1 MAFTKSW
8 TFLDGLGF
16 LRRSLCRALT
26 IFPLAQHNCQKISI
40 GADKPRGYLPDVRS
54 MPGSRI
60 ALETGTHS
68 PWVTRPRSDRGPCPE
83 RALDWGEPAQR
94 RSPGCADFG
103 SSGADDGQGTPW
115 SAQNLEGHFSKVWA
129 RQTAWREAQL
139 PFLLRTKLVR
149 FALFGAK
156 S

>member
-1 MAFTKSW
+1 VAFTKSW

-103 SSGADDGQGTPW
+103 SSGAMMDRVHPGLLKTSKDTSRKSGHGRPLGGRRSCHSF
-115 SAQNLEGHFSKVWA
+115 SAPN
-129 RQTAWREAQL
+129 
-139 PFLLRTKLVR
+139 
-149 FALFGAK
+149 
-156 S
+156 